1 MSFAFDTLAYA
12 RKLRDAKV
20 PPEQAEA
27 MADALAAAGVA
38 TGHDN
43 RFAKI
48 ETDIVA
54 IKTDLAV
61 IKAELTFH
69 RWVFLAMI
77 GMQVAILI
85 KLFLK

>member
-1 MSFAFDTLAYA
+1 MSFAFDTLAYV
-12 RKLRDAKV
+12 RRLRDAKV

-27 MADALAAAGVA
+27 MADALAAATTSVS
-38 TGHDN
+38 T
-43 RFAKI
+43 I
-48 ETDIVA
+48 ERDI
-54 IKTDLAV
+54 AV

-77 GMQVAILI
+77 GLQVAILI